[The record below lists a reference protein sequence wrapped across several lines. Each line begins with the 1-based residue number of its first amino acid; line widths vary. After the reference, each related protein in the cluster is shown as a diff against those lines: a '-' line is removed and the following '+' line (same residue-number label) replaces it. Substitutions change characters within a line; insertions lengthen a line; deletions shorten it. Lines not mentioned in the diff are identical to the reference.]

1 MMREITKDPFVFDP
15 KHVPFDSCHASNIA
29 LLADG
34 RLTAVWFAGTQEGA
48 GDVAIWQSIFD
59 GFRWQAP
66 EIVAKDDETAHWN
79 PVLFQY
85 GGNLLLFYKVG
96 MQIPSWHTHV
106 KDLNNGTV
114 REIDNMGPVRTKIC
128 IASDGRLLAGASTED
143 GPWVSYCDTSTD
155 DGQTWTRS
163 EALRLTDN
171 GQPVMEAR
179 RGLIQPSIWESEMG
193 VYHMLMRSTEGWLYR
208 SDSSD
213 GATWRAP
220 ERTEIPNNNSGF
232 DIVSLGLGRLI
243 LCCNP
248 VSGNWAK
255 RTPLVLMSS
264 NDNGKTFETVCTLED
279 SPGEYSYPSLL
290 HNEGRLYVSYTYN
303 RRTIV
308 YREFEI

>member
-1 MMREITKDPFVFDP
+1 MKELTRDPFIFTP
-15 KHVPFDSCHASNIA
+15 GSMPFDSCHASNIA

-34 RLTAVWFAGTQEGA
+34 TLTAVWFAGTREGA
-48 GDVAIWQSIFD
+48 DDVAIWQSFFD
-59 GFRWQAP
+59 GFRWQTP
-66 EIVAKDDETAHWN
+66 EIVAKDEEAAHWN

-143 GPWVSYCDTSTD
+143 GPWVSYCDTSED

-163 EALRLTDN
+163 AGLYLTE
-171 GQPVMEAR
+171 GGSPVMEAR
-179 RGLIQPSIWESEMG
+179 RSLIQPAIWESEMG

-213 GATWRAP
+213 GRTWSTP
-220 ERTEIPNNNSGF
+220 ERTQIPNNNSGF
-232 DIVSLGLGRLI
+232 DIVNLGLGRMV

-248 VSGNWAK
+248 VSENWGS
-255 RTPLVLMSS
+255 RTPLVLMTSE
-264 NDNGKTFETVCTLED
+264 DNGKTFTTAFTLED
-279 SPGEYSYPSLL
+279 KPGEYSYPSLL
-290 HNEGRLYVSYTYN
+290 YNEGKLYVSYTYN
-303 RRTIV
+303 RETIV
-308 YREFEI
+308 CRTFAL

>member
-1 MMREITKDPFVFDP
+1 MMQEITRDPLIFDP
-15 KHVPFDSCHASNIA
+15 KKVPFDSCHASNIA

-34 RLTAVWFAGTQEGA
+34 TLTAVWFAGTREGA
-48 GDVAIWQSIFD
+48 GDVSIWQSTFD
-59 GFRWQAP
+59 GFRWETP
-66 EIVAKDDETAHWN
+66 TVVAKDDETAHWN

-143 GPWVSYCDTSTD
+143 GPWISYCDTSED

-163 EALRLTDN
+163 AALCLTEE
-171 GQPVMEAR
+171 GQPVMEDR

-208 SDSSD
+208 SDSTD
-213 GATWRAP
+213 GRTWSIP

-232 DIVSLGLGRLI
+232 DIVNLGLGRLV

-248 VSGNWAK
+248 VSENWGK
-255 RTPLVLMSS
+255 RTPLVLMTSE
-264 NDNGKTFETVCTLED
+264 DNGKTFQTAFILED
-279 SPGEYSYPSLL
+279 KPGEYSYPSLL
-290 HNEGRLYVSYTYN
+290 YSEGKLYVSYTYN
-303 RRTIV
+303 RETIV
-308 YREFEI
+308 CRTFTL